1 MLGAGIKDI
10 KNPRYYEK
18 SFSGLVG
25 KWYRGAT
32 VRRFTSL
39 RWAKPQYLV
48 LNWFYVFWFLQGL
61 FLEGARWDREQMV
74 VSESLP
80 KSLFDT
86 LPVVSFDIK

>member
-1 MLGAGIKDI
+1 MPPYAGLPVSGRQYPNISSLID
-10 KNPRYYEK
+10 
-18 SFSGLVG
+18 SMGFFS
-25 KWYRGAT
+25 
-32 VRRFTSL
+32 
-39 RWAKPQYLV
+39 
-48 LNWFYVFWFLQGL
+48 FLQGL